1 MPPPPQPTSL
11 EVLGRE
17 VSGLRDGGAEQ
28 FRGFSH
34 TSPTPTPNWPVRCR
48 REGSIETLLVTV
60 NVPKQGSRL
69 PVGGEGGGVG
79 GGDVL
84 AGGLLLDLAGGCGG
98 AGAAA
103 VASPALWFLVEKNP
117 PRKQM
122 LGSRPPPPVDDTVD
136 TLRHKVSP

>member
-1 MPPPPQPTSL
+1 MPPPQPTSL

-34 TSPTPTPNWPVRCR
+34 TSLTPTPNWPVRCR
-48 REGSIETLLVTV
+48 REMIIEALLVTV

-84 AGGLLLDLAGGCGG
+84 AGGLLLDLNRETLCCLLYLAETYRGEEEKPKRRKVETGLKCVCTEPGGVPG
-98 AGAAA
+98 
-103 VASPALWFLVEKNP
+103 VFSP
-117 PRKQM
+117 R
-122 LGSRPPPPVDDTVD
+122 G
-136 TLRHKVSP
+136 